1 MELRSR
7 VLGFLSQPPMMW
19 QKELQDQNTLEQKLD
34 LQAKQSLVSWKP
46 FSYSKTDNP
55 FDLVNPALTVL
66 SKGTQVY

>member
-34 LQAKQSLVSWKP
+34 LQAKQFLVSWKP
-46 FSYSKTDNP
+46 FSYS
-55 FDLVNPALTVL
+55 
-66 SKGTQVY
+66 